1 MYPRNA
7 LGDNLALRSAILF
20 YDNILYSVIDIVA
33 DGETKIDRNEV
44 HKVVKNWWEGRWY
57 LQISGNTENT
67 DLVITFVSILP
78 LFKGIP

>member
-44 HKVVKNWWEGRWY
+44 HKVVKKWWEGRWY

-78 LFKGIP
+78 FI